1 MIYVLEE
8 IFKSS
13 KNNNSERFNLRVQRS
28 LSWLKKAVLME
39 HDKDLQF
46 LSLRVS
52 FNAIYAEDVERKNQQ
67 KDHIS
72 QFLALISRQDQTQH
86 LSQMVWGKLF
96 EPIQKVLANPYSYQA
111 YWDYRNQVV
120 SQVTWKESFEH
131 EKKLIHD
138 VFETKNLNEILS
150 VVLNRMLT
158 IEHQILQGGS
168 SYNSSI
174 NRPLLSQCCEILI
187 ALIPAILELLINNA
201 QKWHFLKPHYPVVQV
216 S

>member
-111 YWDYRNQVV
+111 Y
-120 SQVTWKESFEH
+120 
-131 EKKLIHD
+131 
-138 VFETKNLNEILS
+138 
-150 VVLNRMLT
+150 
-158 IEHQILQGGS
+158 
-168 SYNSSI
+168 
-174 NRPLLSQCCEILI
+174 
-187 ALIPAILELLINNA
+187 
-201 QKWHFLKPHYPVVQV
+201 
-216 S
+216 